1 MHVHLGKVPKRTKQI
16 GNCHPKILKKFLD
29 DDERAKRSERMNI
42 VKKEE
47 SIGIFDSGIGG
58 VTVLKEIIR
67 ILPNENYKYYSD
79 SKNNPY
85 GDKTDKEII
94 EICGTIVSDFIEQK
108 CKAIVIACNT
118 ASAKAAKTLREKYPK
133 IPIIAIEPAYK
144 MVYDFAFDKV
154 TLVMATKGTIES
166 EKFHKLYNK
175 YDNHKTYLMACQ
187 GLADII
193 EEGNKEKI
201 EKYLKENLSEYIGK
215 VHNVVLG
222 CTHYPLI
229 QDEIKDVLG
238 DVEFF
243 NGAESLAKHLK
254 DILEENDLVNN
265 SDDKG
270 RIEFFDSSNSEYKRE
285 RFFSNLKIN
294 VFNSKKCS

>member
-1 MHVHLGKVPKRTKQI
+1 M
-16 GNCHPKILKKFLD
+16 D
-29 DDERAKRSERMNI
+29 DDERNEVKRKGENI

-58 VTVLKEIIR
+58 VTVLKEIIK

-85 GDKTDKEII
+85 GDKTDEEII
-94 EICGTIVSDFIEQK
+94 KICNKIVSNFIEQK

-118 ASAKAAKTLREKYPK
+118 ASAKAAKTLREKYPET
-133 IPIIAIEPAYK
+133 PIIAIEPAYK
-144 MVYDFAFDKV
+144 MVHDFAYDQV

-175 YDNHKTYLMACQ
+175 YDNHKTYLMACH

-193 EEGNKEKI
+193 EEGNQEKI
-201 EKYLKENLSEYIGK
+201 KDYLKKNLKEYVGK

-229 QDEIKDVLG
+229 QNEIKEVLG

-243 NGAESLAKHLK
+243 NGASSLAKHLK
-254 DILEENDLVNN
+254 DILEEKDLISN
-265 SDDKG
+265 SKSEG
-270 RIEFFDSSNSEYKRE
+270 TVEFVDSSNSEYKRE
-285 RFFSNLKIN
+285 RFLRQLGQS
-294 VFNSKKCS
+294 